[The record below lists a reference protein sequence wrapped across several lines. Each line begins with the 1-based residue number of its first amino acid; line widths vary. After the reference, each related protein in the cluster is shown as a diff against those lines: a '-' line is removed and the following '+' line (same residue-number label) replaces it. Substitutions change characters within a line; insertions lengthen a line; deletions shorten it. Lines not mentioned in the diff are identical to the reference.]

1 MLLFVTQISML
12 VGGATMLGAVA
23 GFFVKGKSDRFH
35 SVVFAFAGGMMCAA
49 ATMELI
55 APAVENKN
63 GVRFLLAVCCI
74 AAGAAF
80 VRLLESHMSAARK
93 MFGRYFLRDVT
104 SVQVQAVKRVLL
116 FVLAIAIHNFPEGL
130 AAGMSCGLDDKSKA
144 FTVALGIAI
153 QNLPEGMMLIQPM
166 RSAGLSRERTLWI
179 ALSTG
184 FVEIIGTYI
193 GWGLAAAPFSLLSYL
208 LPFAGGTMLYIVNA
222 EVIPDA
228 LSSGDQRS
236 LTWGFFIGYCAMLI
250 LDHYF

>member
-63 GVRFLLAVCCI
+63 GVRFLL
-74 AAGAAF
+74 
-80 VRLLESHMSAARK
+80 ESHMSAARK

-104 SVQVQAVKRVLL
+104 SVQVQAVKKVLL